1 MAVHYMRS
9 HDIGFRR
16 SGGPTSSALDPNS
29 VATASSGA
37 RPNHSTIS
45 VGRVLQTRDI
55 TLTIFVF
62 RSSEKEIPISKLP
75 RDVSS
80 PNND

>member
-1 MAVHYMRS
+1 MTVHCMRS

-16 SGGPTSSALDPNS
+16 SGGPTPSALDSNS
-29 VATASSGA
+29 VETASSGA
-37 RPNHSTIS
+37 RQKQRNIS
-45 VGRVLQTRDI
+45 VCNVLRKGVATAP
-55 TLTIFVF
+55 IFVF
-62 RSSEKEIPISKLP
+62 RSSEKEIPISELP